1 MMFSERLEYGKYDF
15 QHLQG
20 TARVQKPVHFREFS
34 EDPSVWAN
42 NVGNFLS
49 HPAIFN
55 GLGYEIYAIY
65 MFPLFGI
72 VFD

>member
-20 TARVQKPVHFREFS
+20 TVRVHKYAQFREFS
-34 EDPSVWAN
+34 EDQSVWVS

-65 MFPLFGI
+65 VFPLFGI